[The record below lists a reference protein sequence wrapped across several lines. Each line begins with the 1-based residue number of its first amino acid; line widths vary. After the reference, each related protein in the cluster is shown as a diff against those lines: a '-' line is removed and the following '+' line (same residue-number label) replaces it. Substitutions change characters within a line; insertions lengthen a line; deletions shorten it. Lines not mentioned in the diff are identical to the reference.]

1 MLHVNYI
8 STKLV
13 KKNHTVKKYLMMR
26 DNVDD
31 ILLNKERLQ
40 NKTMTSGLQE
50 MYILL
55 WIKRKEEKI
64 YKMLI
69 RGDL

>member
-1 MLHVNYI
+1 
-8 STKLV
+8 
-13 KKNHTVKKYLMMR
+13 MMR